1 MSRFRYHIF
10 SLVCLLACHSLQAQE
25 INAKV
30 TVNAQQVATT
40 IDRKIFQ
47 TMQSQLVNF
56 INTKKWTNDVFRQ
69 EERIQVNILFNMEG
83 TSDANV
89 YKARLSVQAGRP
101 VYNSSYIT
109 PLINYIDADVTFKYI
124 EYQPVEFNENRIVGP
139 DPLASNLTATVAYYI
154 YMVLGF
160 DYGSFSVKGGDQ
172 FFQKAMNIVNN
183 APDGRGIGGWRPF
196 DGLRNRYW
204 LAENMVNNKYG
215 MVHDALFIY
224 YRQGM
229 DLFSENEVDARAQI
243 LNALGLLN
251 TFNTEFQN
259 TMIMQTFMQGK
270 STELIKIF
278 KKATDE
284 EKNRLL
290 ELVQKIDIS
299 NIGTYKQELK

>member
-1 MSRFRYHIF
+1 
-10 SLVCLLACHSLQAQE
+10 
-25 INAKV
+25 
-30 TVNAQQVATT
+30 
-40 IDRKIFQ
+40 
-47 TMQSQLVNF
+47 
-56 INTKKWTNDVFRQ
+56 
-69 EERIQVNILFNMEG
+69 
-83 TSDANV
+83 
-89 YKARLSVQAGRP
+89 
-101 VYNSSYIT
+101 
-109 PLINYIDADVTFKYI
+109 
-124 EYQPVEFNENRIVGP
+124 
-139 DPLASNLTATVAYYI
+139 
-154 YMVLGF
+154 
-160 DYGSFSVKGGDQ
+160 VKGGDQ